1 MFGSSASAAAP
12 EGREEGGA
20 APAASRSYANG
31 ESASF
36 SQGAQREEESASF
49 SSFTSPAANAASTT
63 PASLPSQDAAA
74 GAEGAG
80 ARAEGIRALEEQVQS
95 LDSDWD
101 ELQKLQYMTEEA
113 AYSMVQSGSPHAG
126 GPGGPGDAAAAA
138 GNAQNF
144 AAADT
149 DEVDRRSVYVG
160 NVDYS
165 STPAELQEHFK
176 SCGTINRITIMVDK
190 YTGHPKGYAY
200 IEFNSEAAVQNA
212 LLLSDTVF
220 KQRQIKVV
228 AKRKNIPGFARGRGG
243 WRGAR
248 MAGAGMM
255 MGRGGRGTRGGFRPI
270 YRPRGGFA
278 RGYGRPY

>member
-1 MFGSSASAAAP
+1 MEMHASGPTPSQLPDGERLPSAGYPNGGVEERKEDVTSSAFSFPAQKTAP
-12 EGREEGGA
+12 ANPVSGREGRDSGA
-20 APAASRSYANG
+20 VEP
-31 ESASF
+31 
-36 SQGAQREEESASF
+36 
-49 SSFTSPAANAASTT
+49 
-63 PASLPSQDAAA
+63 
-74 GAEGAG
+74 G
-80 ARAEGIRALEEQVQS
+80 ARAEGMRALEEQVQN

-113 AYSMVQSGSPHAG
+113 AYSLVQSGASPHSAG
-126 GPGGPGDAAAAA
+126 AAGPTDGASPGGSQNVA
-138 GNAQNF
+138 GF
-144 AAADT
+144 ANTDT

-212 LLLSDTVF
+212 ILLSDTVF

-228 AKRKNIPGFARGRGG
+228 AKRKNIPGFARGRG
-243 WRGAR
+243 WRGGR
-248 MAGAGMM
+248 MAAAGGM
-255 MGRGGRGTRGGFRPI
+255 MGRGRRKRRIPPDLPAPWRLCKRLRSPLLEKLPST
-270 YRPRGGFA
+270 A
-278 RGYGRPY
+278 

>member
-1 MFGSSASAAAP
+1 MEMHSAAQLP
-12 EGREEGGA
+12 EDEHLPPASYPNGEGEERREEG
-20 APAASRSYANG
+20 N
-31 ESASF
+31 ASF
-36 SQGAQREEESASF
+36 SFAQKTNPLSAKDL
-49 SSFTSPAANAASTT
+49 PAVCSGGSDSA
-63 PASLPSQDAAA
+63 L
-74 GAEGAG
+74 
-80 ARAEGIRALEEQVQS
+80 RADGMRALEEQVQK

-113 AYSMVQSGSPHAG
+113 AYSFVQGGGSPHAAGASG
-126 GPGGPGDAAAAA
+126 GADGTGSAGSRTLGGFPS
-138 GNAQNF
+138 
-144 AAADT
+144 ADS

-212 LLLSDTVF
+212 ILLSDTVF

-243 WRGAR
+243 WRGGR
-248 MAGAGMM
+248 MAAAGGML
-255 MGRGGRGTRGGFRPI
+255 GRGRGARGGFRPI
-270 YRPRGGFA
+270 YRPRGGFV